1 MKTLKTEEV
10 LLHDYR
16 DIEDARAAINRFL
29 EEVYNRK
36 RLHSGLGYVSP
47 ITFEA
52 QAAAPRPATTED
64 GSA

>member
-36 RLHSGLGYVSP
+36 RLHSGLRTPNSP
-47 ITFEA
+47 MNSP
-52 QAAAPRPATTED
+52 Q
-64 GSA
+64 